1 MSSHIR
7 YLLMMGG
14 AYRAGMAAKQ
24 YLAQSTGLSVK
35 TKEQMITAAKVG
47 HGQLWVFREP
57 RKLALMKSRYKLL
70 CNRIGIGKPK
80 KQKKAA
86 IPRLQFRPPNVPA
99 PALDWRQYNV
109 QYNVHYPIL
118 DPQMAGLAEHGGQAN
133 GANIAGGPPVQ
144 APRDIDD
151 IFQ

>member
-14 AYRAGMAAKQ
+14 AYRAGMDAKQ

-35 TKEQMITAAKVG
+35 TKEQMITAAKVR

-80 KQKKAA
+80 KPKKAA

-99 PALDWRQYNV
+99 PALDW
-109 QYNVHYPIL
+109 
-118 DPQMAGLAEHGGQAN
+118 GQ
-133 GANIAGGPPVQ
+133 
-144 APRDIDD
+144 
-151 IFQ
+151 F

>member
-14 AYRAGMAAKQ
+14 AYRAGMGAKQ

-86 IPRLQFRPPNVPA
+86 IPRLQFRPPNV
-99 PALDWRQYNV
+99 
-109 QYNVHYPIL
+109 HYPIL